1 MAITQAL
8 CNSFKQQLMLGDH
21 DLDSDTLKIALYSSA
36 ASLDEDTTAYSA
48 TNEVSGTGYSAGGIT
63 LTNVSVS
70 VDNTNDVA
78 FVDFDDPVFQDV
90 TITARGA
97 LIYNTSSTNTNAA
110 IAVLNFGADKTA
122 TNGDFTVV
130 LPAAAHNTAVIR
142 IT

>member
-21 DLDSDTLKIALYSSA
+21 DLDSDTLKIALYTST

-70 VDNTNDVA
+70 VDNTNNVA
-78 FVDFDDPVFQDV
+78 YVDFDDPVFQDV

-142 IT
+142 IA

>member
-21 DLDSDTLKIALYSSA
+21 DLDSDTLKIALYTSA
-36 ASLDEDTTAYSA
+36 ASLDADTTAYSA

-70 VDNTNDVA
+70 VDNTNNVA
-78 FVDFDDPVFQDV
+78 YVDFDDPVFQDV

-142 IT
+142 IA

>member
-21 DLDSDTLKIALYSSA
+21 DLDSDTLKIALYTSA

-48 TNEVSGTGYSAGGIT
+48 TNEVSGAGYSAGGIT